1 MENVES
7 QSQMIGKRVSYSN
20 RSNNIF
26 VGVIRDRVKV
36 ALASGTNEYQSIDEY
51 VIVRDDG
58 TVDTTYPYFIESVL
72 KD

>member
-1 MENVES
+1 MEKVES

-20 RSNNIF
+20 KSNNRF

-36 ALASGTNEYQSIDEY
+36 ALASGTNEYTTIDEY
-51 VIVRDDG
+51 VIVREDG
-58 TVDTTYPYFIESVL
+58 HVDNTYPYFIESVI

>member
-20 RSNNIF
+20 RSNNRF

-36 ALASGTNEYQSIDEY
+36 ALASGTNEYQSIDDYE
-51 VIVRDDG
+51 IEQFELIKTKTFSLDG
-58 TVDTTYPYFIESVL
+58 QEI
-72 KD
+72 K